1 MFNFLFVNL
10 SLFSQAAASLSSC
23 SSPQIRD
30 CKFLKFSTSRSGV
43 CEEISCGLHH
53 QLATYQERLFELFL
67 PVFRS
72 AVCPLFRAA
81 LQLSF
86 EEFQRDKDD

>member
-10 SLFSQAAASLSSC
+10 SLFSQAAASLPSC

-53 QLATYQERLFELFL
+53 SWPHIRRDYLNCFCQFSAQQCIHSSELLFN
-67 PVFRS
+67 
-72 AVCPLFRAA
+72 
-81 LQLSF
+81 
-86 EEFQRDKDD
+86 